1 MTLLEEYWASLR
13 RLFTKFRVQRYCF
26 VLLRRNLNLYKT
38 VQEERSAG
46 ENSNSMACS

>member
-26 VLLRRNLNLYKT
+26 VLLRRNLNCV

>member
-26 VLLRRNLNLYKT
+26 VLLRRNLNSKT
-38 VQEERSAG
+38 VLYRKKRGQRG
-46 ENSNSMACS
+46 KIPKYGL